1 MRRLAG
7 CKRAGSWPEQKGHLG
22 SRRSRRFKKLS
33 QHRCCPELGDG
44 VKFLEGRCESIRQ
57 APHRSGLEF
66 LVLGVE
72 IHLVDSACQMSLGVP
87 CGKDGSIS
95 ETRARRLSILSWR
108 LHPSEQ
114 KHDPRATGFPEIAW
128 LFEKVQF
135 LPKQLNSWDTKCL
148 EN

>member
-72 IHLVDSACQMSLGVP
+72 IHLVDPACQMSSGVP

-95 ETRARRLSILSWR
+95 ELALGAFQFCPGVYIRRSKNTIPERPVFLR
-108 LHPSEQ
+108 LRGCLRKSSF
-114 KHDPRATGFPEIAW
+114 FP
-128 LFEKVQF
+128 
-135 LPKQLNSWDTKCL
+135 NS
-148 EN
+148 